1 MERTAY
7 PQFKRVVSARELR
20 ETFTPTIDE
29 IRWAREK
36 TRSEQHLLAL
46 VVLLKAVARL
56 GHFPV
61 LFEVPIAIVEH
72 VRIALELKPDIEP
85 GHDSDRTLR
94 FHKSL
99 VRERLGITSDPE
111 RARAVA
117 EAAIREAAR
126 TKDNPPDL
134 INVALEELVRARLEL
149 PGYTTLDEMVGT
161 IRTQVNTAVFAGI
174 AARMSGPAADEV
186 DALLKVDPI
195 RRRSQFDQVKTVAG
209 APTVGNVKDHVKHL
223 AWLDA
228 LGPTEEWLEGVP
240 PAKVAHFAGE
250 ASQTDVADLGKY
262 GTARRQ
268 ALIVCLVHTARVR
281 TRDEVAA
288 MFCKRIAAIH
298 KRAKEPLESIREASR
313 AESERLLDTFGE
325 VLAVV
330 REALGV
336 SAEDQVVGETN
347 VPDSVCVQTGRMVLG
362 ALAQAGGVTAL
373 TSTHEEVSA
382 HHGNNYLPFVEKYYR
397 GSRAALF
404 QVLDVLDF
412 QPTSSDHSLFK
423 ALEFLRANRSRSGEH
438 LSTKVG
444 EKHGKD
450 IHLDLSFTSENWR
463 KILLDGRRPGRIVR
477 RHFEACVFSY
487 LASELRS
494 GDMAVVGSESYANFT
509 DQLLSPAECEPLMA
523 EYCREAGLP
532 PDAASA
538 TAELRGPT
546 GADGGEGRRG
556 VPGQR

>member
-36 TRSEQHLLAL
+36 TGSEQHLLAL

-72 VRIALELKPDIEP
+72 VRIALEVKPDIEP

-174 AARMSGPAADEV
+174 AARMNGPAADEV

-228 LGPTEEWLEGVP
+228 LGPTEEWLEGVS

-250 ASQTDVADLGKY
+250 ASQTDVADLGRY

-298 KRAKEPLESIREASR
+298 KRAKERLESIREASR

-347 VPDSVCVQTGRMVLG
+347 VPDSVCVQAGRMVLG

-373 TSTHEEVSA
+373 TSAHEEVSA

-423 ALEFLRANRSRSGEH
+423 RWNSCAPTVPAAGSTCRRKSAGSTARTSIWTCRSSRRTGGRSFLMGGGPDGWCAGISRRACSRTWLPSCVAATWPWSGRSRTPIS
-438 LSTKVG
+438 LINCCRRSSVSRWWPSTA
-444 EKHGKD
+444 
-450 IHLDLSFTSENWR
+450 
-463 KILLDGRRPGRIVR
+463 GRRDCRPMPPARPPSCGPGWSIR
-477 RHFEACVFSY
+477 R
-487 LASELRS
+487 
-494 GDMAVVGSESYANFT
+494 
-509 DQLLSPAECEPLMA
+509 
-523 EYCREAGLP
+523 
-532 PDAASA
+532 
-538 TAELRGPT
+538 
-546 GADGGEGRRG
+546 
-556 VPGQR
+556 

>member
-1 MERTAY
+1 M
-7 PQFKRVVSARELR
+7 
-20 ETFTPTIDE
+20 
-29 IRWAREK
+29 
-36 TRSEQHLLAL
+36 
-46 VVLLKAVARL
+46 
-56 GHFPV
+56 
-61 LFEVPIAIVEH
+61 
-72 VRIALELKPDIEP
+72 
-85 GHDSDRTLR
+85 
-94 FHKSL
+94 
-99 VRERLGITSDPE
+99 
-111 RARAVA
+111 
-117 EAAIREAAR
+117 
-126 TKDNPPDL
+126 
-134 INVALEELVRARLEL
+134 
-149 PGYTTLDEMVGT
+149 
-161 IRTQVNTAVFAGI
+161 
-174 AARMSGPAADEV
+174 
-186 DALLKVDPI
+186 
-195 RRRSQFDQVKTVAG
+195 
-209 APTVGNVKDHVKHL
+209 
-223 AWLDA
+223 
-228 LGPTEEWLEGVP
+228 
-240 PAKVAHFAGE
+240 
-250 ASQTDVADLGKY
+250 GKY

-268 ALIVCLVHTARVR
+268 ALIVCLVHSARVR

-298 KRAKEPLESIREASR
+298 KRAKERLESIREASR

-373 TSTHEEVSA
+373 TSAHEEVSA

-397 GSRAALF
+397 GSQAALF
-404 QVLDVLDF
+404 QVLDVLGF
-412 QPTSSDHSLFK
+412 QPTSSDHSLSK

-438 LSTKVG
+438 LPTKVG
-444 EKHGKD
+444 GKHGKD
-450 IHLDLSFTSENWR
+450 VHLDLSFASENWR
-463 KILLDGRRPGRIVR
+463 KILLDGRRPGRMVR

-538 TAELRGPT
+538 TAELRARLEQTAVRVDEGYPGNADLVLSEGRPVLKRRKGRERRQSALDLEAAILDRLPERGILDVLTRTAYPT
-546 GADGGEGRRG
+546 GWTRHFGPPSGNDPKIRDAMGRYVLLTFTYGANLGPAQVARHMAG
-556 VPGQR
+556 KINATPRWT